1 MVNRR
6 MYGAA
11 AAFVLPAF
19 ILYTIAYVV
28 PMFQT
33 AYLSFFSWNGI
44 KSVPLEFV
52 GWNNYSS
59 MFQMSEFYRSLKN
72 IGVFILSSFLLILP
86 IAFAFAILVTSKIKA
101 RRFFKVAF
109 FMPSILP
116 LSAVGLMWQFL
127 LKGDGGLVNSVL
139 SVLGMSSFT
148 RDWLGEPAIAIYV
161 VVVVNAWIYCGL
173 NMIIFASGMVAI
185 PEDLYEAAAL
195 DGATGWKKVRYITV
209 PLMQET
215 IKIFS
220 ILAITQSLRVFGQI
234 FVMTNGGPNGATD
247 VPTTLL
253 YYESFKYNN
262 FGVGNSIGT
271 FIIVA
276 ALISTVVLNQLM
288 NTRSAR

>member
-1 MVNRR
+1 MI
-6 MYGAA
+6 A
-11 AAFVLPAF
+11 AAFLLPAF
-19 ILYTIAYVV
+19 LLYTLVYVV

-33 AYLSFFSWNGI
+33 AYMSFFSWNGI

-52 GWNNYSS
+52 GWANYSE
-59 MFQMSEFYRSLKN
+59 MFDKPEFYRSLKN
-72 IGVFILSSFLLILP
+72 IGVFILSSFVLILP
-86 IAFAFAILVTSKIKA
+86 IAFAFALIITSKLKGT
-101 RRFFKVAF
+101 RFFKVAF

-116 LSAVGLMWQFL
+116 LTAVGLMWQFL
-127 LKGDGGLVNSVL
+127 LKGDGGLVNTVM
-139 SVLGMSSFT
+139 SVLGMSSWT

-173 NMIIFASGMVAI
+173 NMIIFASGLVAI

-195 DGATGWKKVRYITV
+195 DGATGFKKLRYITV

-220 ILAITQSLRVFGQI
+220 ILAVTQSLRVFGQI

-276 ALISTVVLNQLM
+276 ALLSTVILNQLM
-288 NTRSAR
+288 GTRNAR

>member
-1 MVNRR
+1 MSRR
-6 MYGAA
+6 KPYFIAA
-11 AAFVLPAF
+11 MFLLPAF
-19 ILYTIAYVV
+19 LVYTIAYVV

-33 AYLSFFSWNGI
+33 AYMSFFSWNGI

-52 GWNNYSS
+52 GWENYVE
-59 MFQMSEFYRSLKN
+59 MFHKPEFYRAMKN
-72 IGVFILSSFLLILP
+72 IGIFILSSFVLILP
-86 IAFAFAILVTSKIKA
+86 IAFAFALIITSKLKGK
-101 RRFFKVAF
+101 RFFKVAY

-116 LSAVGLMWQFL
+116 LTAVGLMWQFL
-127 LKGDGGLVNSVL
+127 LKGDGGLVNAIISG
-139 SVLGMSSFT
+139 LGMSSLT

-161 VVVVNAWIYCGL
+161 VVAVNAWIYCGL
-173 NMIIFASGMVAI
+173 NMIIFASGLVAI
-185 PEDLYEAAAL
+185 PEELYEAAAL
-195 DGATGWKKVRYITV
+195 DGATGFKRLLFITV

-215 IKIFS
+215 FKIFS
-220 ILAITQSLRVFGQI
+220 ILAVTQSLRVFGQI

-276 ALISTVVLNQLM
+276 ALFSTVILNKLM
-288 NTRSAR
+288 NARSTR

>member
-1 MVNRR
+1 MAKRR
-6 MYGAA
+6 PYLIA
-11 AAFVLPAF
+11 AAFLLPAF
-19 ILYTIAYVV
+19 FLYTLVYVV

-33 AYLSFFSWNGI
+33 AYMSFFTWNGI

-52 GWNNYSS
+52 GWQNYNE
-59 MFQMSEFYRSLKN
+59 MFHKPEFYRSLKN
-72 IGVFILSSFLLILP
+72 IGVFILASFVLILP
-86 IAFAFAILVTSKIKA
+86 IAFTFALIITSKLKGK
-101 RRFFKVAF
+101 RFFKVAF

-116 LSAVGLMWQFL
+116 LTAVGLMWQFL
-127 LKGDGGLVNSVL
+127 LKGDGGLVNAVISA
-139 SVLGMSSFT
+139 LGMSSLT

-161 VVVVNAWIYCGL
+161 VVIVNAWIYCGL
-173 NMIIFASGMVAI
+173 NMIIFASGLVAI
-185 PEDLYEAAAL
+185 PEDLYEAASL
-195 DGATGWKKVRYITV
+195 DGATGFKKLKYITI

-220 ILAITQSLRVFGQI
+220 ILAVTQSLRVFGQI

-276 ALISTVVLNQLM
+276 ALLSTVLLNQLM
-288 NTRSAR
+288 NTRDAR

>member
-1 MVNRR
+1 MVKRR
-6 MYGAA
+6 PYTIAA
-11 AAFVLPAF
+11 VFLLPAF
-19 ILYTIAYVV
+19 LLYTLVYVV

-52 GWNNYSS
+52 GWANYDE
-59 MFQMSEFYRSLKN
+59 MFNKPEFYRSLKN
-72 IGVFILSSFLLILP
+72 IGVFIMGSFVLILP
-86 IAFAFAILVTSKIKA
+86 IAFSFALIITSKLKGT
-101 RRFFKVAF
+101 RFFKVAF

-116 LSAVGLMWQFL
+116 LTAVGLMWQFL
-127 LKGDGGLVNSVL
+127 LKGDGGLVNAVMSA
-139 SVLGMSSFT
+139 LGMSSWT

-161 VVVVNAWIYCGL
+161 VVIVNAWIYCGL
-173 NMIIFASGMVAI
+173 NMIIFASGLVAI

-195 DGATGWKKVRYITV
+195 DGATGFKKLRYITV

-220 ILAITQSLRVFGQI
+220 ILAVTQSLRVFGQI

-271 FIIVA
+271 FIIIA
-276 ALISTVVLNQLM
+276 ALLSTVILNRLM
-288 NTRSAR
+288 STRNAR

>member
-19 ILYTIAYVV
+19 ILYSIAYVV

-127 LKGDGGLVNSVL
+127 LKGDGGLVNSIL

-215 IKIFS
+215 MKIFS

>member
-1 MVNRR
+1 MKRR
-6 MYGAA
+6 PYTIAA
-11 AAFVLPAF
+11 VFLLPAF
-19 ILYTIAYVV
+19 LLYTLVYVV

-52 GWNNYSS
+52 GWANYDE
-59 MFQMSEFYRSLKN
+59 MFNKPEFYRSLKN
-72 IGVFILSSFLLILP
+72 IGVFIMGSFVLILP
-86 IAFAFAILVTSKIKA
+86 IAFSFALIITSKLKGT
-101 RRFFKVAF
+101 RFFKVAF

-116 LSAVGLMWQFL
+116 LTAVGLMWQFL
-127 LKGDGGLVNSVL
+127 LKGDGGLVNAVMSA
-139 SVLGMSSFT
+139 LGMSSWT

-161 VVVVNAWIYCGL
+161 VVIVNAWIYCGL
-173 NMIIFASGMVAI
+173 NMIIFASGLVAI

-195 DGATGWKKVRYITV
+195 DGATGFKKLRYITV

-220 ILAITQSLRVFGQI
+220 ILAVTQSLRVFGQI

-271 FIIVA
+271 FIIIA
-276 ALISTVVLNQLM
+276 ALLSTVILNRLM
-288 NTRSAR
+288 STRNAR